1 MNPAKHLMRTRMAW
15 GMLLCIAVGVTAC
28 APVAEQPAPEPAPT
42 IEADVA
48 AISRVIDEGATAL
61 NAGDAAGMVG
71 RYTEDLISMPPDRPA
86 VIGQEALR
94 ARYETTFDQSTFE
107 FTRFVEEV
115 VVAGDWAFGR
125 WTDTGT
131 VTSKAGGEPSEI
143 SSKGI
148 FILQRQP
155 DGSWKI
161 ARVIWN
167 SDTPPPSRSQ

>member
-1 MNPAKHLMRTRMAW
+1 MNSAKHLMRSHMACV
-15 GMLLCIAVGVTAC
+15 MLLCIAGGVTAC
-28 APVAEQPAPEPAPT
+28 VPVAEQPAPT

-61 NAGDAAGMVG
+61 NAADAAGMVG
-71 RYTEDLISMPPDRPA
+71 RYTEDAVSMPPDRPV

-107 FTRFVEEV
+107 YTRSVEEV

-131 VTSKAGGEPSEI
+131 VTTKAVGEPSEI

-148 FILQRQP
+148 FIMQRQP
-155 DGSWKI
+155 DGFWKI
-161 ARVIWN
+161 TRAIWN
-167 SDTPPPSRSQ
+167 NDTPPPDTSQ